1 MKSKTP
7 LLQSWTRGREISVI
21 KCRLK
26 WCVAFYTCRE
36 VGTFE
41 QSKNGSRKKNLK
53 KLLFSKLRIRS
64 LHFKTGTSITL
75 TLISIF
81 EWLWYLEVWY
91 KIVNSTWK
99 RVWLHANFILARTRV
114 TWIDPKRFC
123 KSTLSYFIY
132 YILTICC
139 RIQLEKKKQKKEN
152 WFVCYRQFQR
162 QSVVCRL
169 QAIQKN
175 NNYSDPPTIIADC
188 TAEFIPLNLKGVDLF
203 YLALQR
209 KNEGHLAFLDRGT
222 QPFPHTYFCSVTS
235 NTRWQNA

>member
-1 MKSKTP
+1 MIFKIY
-7 LLQSWTRGREISVI
+7 Q
-21 KCRLK
+21 K
-26 WCVAFYTCRE
+26 W
-36 VGTFE
+36 
-41 QSKNGSRKKNLK
+41 SRKRHCCKVGRVDERSQWSSVDWNDAWLFIPVGRLELLPRVKMGVEKKNFF

-99 RVWLHANFILARTRV
+99 RVCLHANFISVHTLLI
-114 TWIDPKRFC
+114 WIDPTRFC
-123 KSTLSYFIY
+123 KSTLSYFIH

-139 RIQLEKKKQKKEN
+139 RIRLEKKEKEN
-152 WFVCYRQFQR
+152 WFVCYRQFQC

-169 QAIQKN
+169 PAIQKN

-188 TAEFIPLNLKGVDLF
+188 TAEFIPLNPKGVDLF
-203 YLALQR
+203 YLATSKKKWRPSSLPR
-209 KNEGHLAFLDRGT
+209 PRHDLFSSDLFLLC
-222 QPFPHTYFCSVTS
+222 YK
-235 NTRWQNA
+235 